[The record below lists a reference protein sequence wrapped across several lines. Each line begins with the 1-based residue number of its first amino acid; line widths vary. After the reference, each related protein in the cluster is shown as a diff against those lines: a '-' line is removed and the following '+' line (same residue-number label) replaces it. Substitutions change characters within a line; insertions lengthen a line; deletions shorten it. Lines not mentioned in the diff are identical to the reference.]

1 MGALKILLLSD
12 THGYFDETIFD
23 FVKKSDCVWHAG
35 DFGEGELVER
45 VKSVKPLLGVYGNI
59 DGMNIR
65 SEFPEVLNFET
76 EGINVLM
83 KHIGGYPG
91 RYAPGVKQLLKEK
104 KPDLF
109 ISGHSHILKVQKDKD
124 LGILHMNPGAAGRS
138 GFHAIR
144 TMIRFEIIDSTIK
157 NIQVIELGKRSRG

>member
-1 MGALKILLLSD
+1 MGSLKVLLLSD

-23 FVKKSDCVWHAG
+23 FVKESDCVWHAG
-35 DFGEGELVER
+35 DFGEGEFVER
-45 VKSVKPLLGVYGNI
+45 VKSVKPLTGVYGNI
-59 DGMNIR
+59 DGRNIR
-65 SEFPEVLNFET
+65 SEFPEILSFEM
-76 EGINVLM
+76 EGVKVLM

-91 RYAPGVKQLLKEK
+91 RYAHGVKQLLREK

-109 ISGHSHILKVQKDKD
+109 ISGHSHILKVQKDQD

-157 NIQVIELGKRSRG
+157 NIQVIELGKRSRS